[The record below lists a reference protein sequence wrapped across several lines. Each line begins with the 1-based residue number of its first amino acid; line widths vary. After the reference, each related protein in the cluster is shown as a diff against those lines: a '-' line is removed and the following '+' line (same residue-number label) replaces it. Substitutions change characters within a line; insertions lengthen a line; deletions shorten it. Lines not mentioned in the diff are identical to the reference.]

1 MDFRDKWGSPEQSN
15 LPALSD
21 KPLILR
27 STMSDVT
34 GPLDGV
40 KILDLTR
47 ILAGPYCTQILG
59 DLGAEVIKIER
70 PLKGDDTRRF
80 APPFLLDEQ
89 GAETSESAYFLSAN
103 RNKKSVVIDFTKPA
117 GQKLIRRLI
126 AMSDVVVEN
135 FKTGTLKKYGLS
147 YDDVRSDNPRL
158 IYCSI
163 TGFGQTGPYANRP
176 GYDFLIQGMGGI
188 MSLTGEPNGSPQK
201 VGVSI
206 ADLMTG
212 MYAAVA
218 INAAIYRAK
227 ITGAGQSVD
236 IGMLDV
242 HVAWLANIGMNYLH
256 AGDLGRLGNDHPN
269 IVPYRPFKSADGQII
284 IVVGNDEQFK
294 RFCEI
299 AECREL
305 ADDSRFQTNEMR
317 VRNREDLTEIL
328 DPIIAA
334 RPSAF
339 WLKELEAQ
347 NVGCGPINNL
357 AQVFNDPQV
366 IARKMVH
373 EMRHS
378 ANGGTTARLLASPIK
393 MSETPVTYRHA
404 PPLLGEHTVEVMSVM
419 LGLDGSEIEELCDLG
434 VLN

>member
-1 MDFRDKWGSPEQSN
+1 M
-15 LPALSD
+15 
-21 KPLILR
+21 
-27 STMSDVT
+27 TDVT
-34 GPLDGV
+34 GPLHGV

-59 DLGAEVIKIER
+59 DLGAEVTKIER
-70 PLKGDDTRRF
+70 PWKGDDTRRF

-117 GQKLIRRLI
+117 GQILIRRLI

-147 YDDVRSDNPRL
+147 YDDVKSDNPRL
-158 IYCSI
+158 VYCSI
-163 TGFGQTGPYANRP
+163 TGFGQTGPYATRP

-188 MSLTGEPNGSPQK
+188 MSLTGEPDGSPQR

-227 ITGAGQSVD
+227 ITGVGQSVD

-242 HVAWLANIGMNYLH
+242 HVAWLANVGMNYLY

-269 IVPYRPFKSADGQII
+269 IVPYRPFKCADGQII
-284 IVVGNDEQFK
+284 IVVGNDEQFR

-305 ADDSRFQTNEMR
+305 ANDSRFQTNEMR
-317 VRNREDLTEIL
+317 VRNREDLAEIL
-328 DPIIAA
+328 DPIVAA

-347 NVGCGPINNL
+347 NIGCGPINNL

-366 IARKMVH
+366 IAREMVH

-378 ANGGTTARLLASPIK
+378 TNGGTTARLLASPIK

-404 PPLLGEHTVEVMSVM
+404 PPLLGEHTVEVMSDI
-419 LGLDGSEIEELCDLG
+419 LGLDDSEIEELCDLG

>member
-1 MDFRDKWGSPEQSN
+1 
-15 LPALSD
+15 
-21 KPLILR
+21 
-27 STMSDVT
+27 MSDVT